1 MNAPGRAR
9 AAFQAYLKPRIAL
22 MLTLGFSS
30 GLPFLLIFGTLSA
43 WLREAHISRTDIG
56 LISYVGL
63 AYTIKF
69 LWAPVIDQVRVPV
82 LGRLLGK
89 RRAWMIVAQCAIAA
103 SLVAISFCDPTRT
116 LSPIAIAAV
125 VLAFSAATQDISID
139 AWRIEAAPE
148 AEQGA
153 MAAAYQLGY
162 RLAIIASG
170 AGALYI
176 AQYVSWHAAYLSM
189 AALMGLGV
197 GAVLLAPRVERNVAH
212 VAGEEA
218 IEHLV
223 EEMHLKGATARALAW
238 LYRAA
243 VAPFIDFVSRHG
255 WTALLILALIGA
267 YRLPDFVMGV
277 MANPLYIDLGF
288 SLATIATVVKFFGV
302 WMTILGAI
310 IGGLAV
316 ARFGILRALLI
327 GGAGTATGNLIFA
340 WLATQGSHVSALAV
354 AISAENFAGGF
365 AGTALI
371 AYMSSLTSHAF
382 TATQYALFSSAYA
395 LPGKLLG
402 GLSGVFVDW
411 FTAHPQI
418 AGAVIG
424 ASAASAHAKTVGYV
438 PFFLC
443 TAALTIPAILLT
455 VVVMRREGRRP
466 AREIVAEP

>member
-1 MNAPGRAR
+1 MSPPGRAR
-9 AAFQAYLKPRIAL
+9 AALQAYLKPRIAL

-69 LWAPVIDQVRVPV
+69 LWAPLIDQVRVPV

-116 LSPIAIAAV
+116 LSPIAIAAA

-176 AQYVSWHAAYLSM
+176 AQYVSWHTAYLAM

-197 GAVLLAPRVERNVAH
+197 GAVLLAPRVERDVDH

-218 IEHLV
+218 V
-223 EEMHLKGATARALAW
+223 ERFVQEMHVKGAAARAFAW

-288 SLATIATVVKFFGV
+288 SLATIATVVKLFGV

-411 FTAHPQI
+411 FAAHPGI
-418 AGAVIG
+418 AGTIIG
-424 ASAASAHAKTVGYV
+424 AGAASAHAKTVGYV

-455 VVVMRREGRRP
+455 VVVMRREGRR
-466 AREIVAEP
+466 AREIVTER